1 MMMRMKLTFLLAI
14 LLFQLTISVK
24 GGNPPSARRNS
35 APANL
40 NHAPPGRSP
49 DPGRRNSAPAALSS
63 TGSKTKHCADP
74 CRTPAPSHQNSTPA
88 APSIAVSYTFGDII
102 RFNRKK
108 GTIPYNHYA
117 IYVGNHDIT
126 GKKPEQDIFHFS
138 GEITDPGNADCVF
151 DSLADV
157 TKDSTPVV
165 QTEWAVVH
173 LPRRTE
179 AGMIEQIKRFHNNC
193 RGEYN
198 VIFANCEHLVTFIQF
213 GSPVCEQ
220 KDTNE
225 FIECFAKILCK
236 ANSPLFTNK
245 RGRGRRGLGLL
256 QDETRANQG
265 APAA

>member
-1 MMMRMKLTFLLAI
+1 ERPITLTSQLNVHLSYSPEHFPWTAMMMRMKLTFLLAI

-24 GGNPPSARRNS
+24 GGTSAS
-35 APANL
+35 KPAQQ
-40 NHAPPGRSP
+40 
-49 DPGRRNSAPAALSS
+49 
-63 TGSKTKHCADP
+63 ADK
-74 CRTPAPSHQNSTPA
+74 Q
-88 APSIAVSYTFGDII
+88 YTFGDII
-102 RFNRKK
+102 RFNRMKA
-108 GTIPYNHYA
+108 GSPYNHYA

-165 QTEWAVVH
+165 QTEWDGID
-173 LPRRTE
+173 LPRRTK

-193 RGEYN
+193 RGEYS

-220 KDTNE
+220 KDTSTC
-225 FIECFAKILCK
+225 IECLAKILCK
-236 ANSPLFTNK
+236 ANSTLFTNK